1 MLPTATLAGRTALVI
16 TVSDRSYAG
25 TQVDRSGPAVAAML
39 TGAQA
44 QVLDVIVV
52 SDDFDPLVATL
63 RRAAARAQLVV
74 TTGGTGLA
82 PRDTTPEATLRVCE
96 RLVPGIPELIRQDG
110 LRDTPFAALGRGVC
124 GVCGSALVLNLPGSP
139 AGAESSLRAVMHLL
153 PHALDLLAGR
163 TEHAASTIDE
173 AGTTSEDDRIE
184 RP

>member
-1 MLPTATLAGRTALVI
+1 MLDTMSLTATLAGRTALVI
-16 TVSDRSYAG
+16 TVSDRSHAG

-52 SDDFDPLVATL
+52 SDDLEPLVATL
-63 RRAAARAQLVV
+63 RRAAAQAQLVI

-82 PRDTTPEATLRVCE
+82 PRDNTPEATLRICD

-124 GVCGSALVLNLPGSP
+124 GVSGSALVLNLPGSP
-139 AGAESSLRAVMHLL
+139 AGAESSLRAVLHLL

-163 TEHAASTIDE
+163 TEHAAATDE
-173 AGTTSEDDRIE
+173 DRIE